1 MITNKMNLTTDR
13 RCKMDYKDAA
23 EIIDKVELNYI
34 ETYGEKPAAY
44 LMRQF
49 MRMMLQEFM
58 VGYLDADRINKIII
72 NEAKQK
78 QSCQTK

>member
-1 MITNKMNLTTDR
+1 MGYNE
-13 RCKMDYKDAA
+13 AA
-23 EIIDKVELNYI
+23 KLIDQVELNYI

>member
-1 MITNKMNLTTDR
+1 
-13 RCKMDYKDAA
+13 MDYKDAA